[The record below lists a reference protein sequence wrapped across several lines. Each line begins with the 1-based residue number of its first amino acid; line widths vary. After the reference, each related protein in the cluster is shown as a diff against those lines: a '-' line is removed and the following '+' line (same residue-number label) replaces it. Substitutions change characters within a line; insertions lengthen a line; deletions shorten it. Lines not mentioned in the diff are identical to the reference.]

1 MTASTAV
8 SNRPKV
14 KQRPGDRVFAGAT
27 RVASYVI
34 LVALAGVAIFL
45 TAEGLPALGA
55 DKNALAGAANI
66 ASYVWPLLFGTL
78 LAAVLAI
85 LIATPLALGVA
96 LVISHYAPR
105 RLATPLGYV
114 VDLLAAIPSVVY
126 GLWGLAFLGPRLF
139 PVYDWFANNLGF
151 IPLFKG
157 PASASGRTIL
167 TAAIVLAI
175 MILPIITAITR
186 EIFAQTPRLHQEAAL
201 ALGATRWEMLRLAVF
216 PYGRSG
222 IVSAVMLGLG
232 RALGETMA
240 VAMVLSASG
249 VISLN
254 LISSTNPSTIAANI
268 ALGFSEATGLR
279 VNVLIAT
286 GLVLFVVTFIVN
298 AAARSIVGRRDRR
311 MA

>member
-8 SNRPKV
+8 SNRPRV

-34 LVALAGVAIFL
+34 LVALAGVAVFL
-45 TAEGLPALGA
+45 TVEGLPALGA
-55 DKNALAGAANI
+55 DDNALSGAANI
-66 ASYVWPLLFGTL
+66 AAYVWPLLYGTL

-85 LIATPLALGVA
+85 IIATPLALGVA

-175 MILPIITAITR
+175 MILP
-186 EIFAQTPRLHQEAAL
+186 F
-201 ALGATRWEMLRLAVF
+201 
-216 PYGRSG
+216 
-222 IVSAVMLGLG
+222 
-232 RALGETMA
+232 
-240 VAMVLSASG
+240 
-249 VISLN
+249 
-254 LISSTNPSTIAANI
+254 IAA
-268 ALGFSEATGLR
+268 TLR
-279 VNVLIAT
+279 DV
-286 GLVLFVVTFIVN
+286 F
-298 AAARSIVGRRDRR
+298 DQ
-311 MA
+311 